1 MPRASSQG
9 AKNRLLREKEVKEK
23 WLKDKEKL
31 LSWRVKRG
39 KKKKILTFVIVTKIE
54 KTQIFLW
61 QISALSKNNLQTH
74 YSAK

>member
-31 LSWRVKRG
+31 LS
-39 KKKKILTFVIVTKIE
+39 
-54 KTQIFLW
+54 
-61 QISALSKNNLQTH
+61 
-74 YSAK
+74 